1 MLLNNRDGKHWAHN
15 ITTPVTVWELLARE
29 A

>member
-1 MLLNNRDGKHWAHN
+1 MLLNNPDGKHWAHN
-15 ITTPVTVWELLARE
+15 LHTPVTVWELLARE